1 MKKFDYKAYN
11 VNELA
16 KAQKTG
22 NILKTN
28 EESGLENWKWRNQP
42 NQPASPKYY
51 FEQYQRE

>member
-22 NILKTN
+22 NILKIN
-28 EESGLENWKWRNQP
+28 EESDLENWKWRNQS
-42 NQPASPKYY
+42 N
-51 FEQYQRE
+51 